1 MKKNLQAYDLSVP
14 AKHFSFFQESRA
26 MHILP
31 KLLFLPSTF
40 VLKENVCS
48 GLPVRLDAAPLT
60 RAAHSYVDTWFPHR
74 LTGCE
79 P

>member
-1 MKKNLQAYDLSVP
+1 MTCLYLQNIFLSFRNL
-14 AKHFSFFQESRA
+14 E
-26 MHILP
+26 HILP